1 MSMKKKYNIFIPCEE
16 AQHTCDKSQ
25 YKESTLME
33 QLRLNIHLVFCK
45 ACQKYT
51 IKNNK
56 LTKLINKE
64 KASAENMNRKEK
76 SELQQIFNKEL
87 SKQ

>member
-1 MSMKKKYNIFIPCEE
+1 MSMKKKYNIFVPCEE

-25 YKESTLME
+25 YKEATLME

-45 ACQKYT
+45 ACQKYVAS
-51 IKNNK
+51 NNK

-64 KASAENMNRKEK
+64 KATTKTMDK
-76 SELQQIFNKEL
+76 SEKKELEQLFNKEL